1 MVSAAGNGTQV
12 APWDWFHVNSI
23 QAVGA
28 NYLVNSRHHWATY
41 LVSGADGSV
50 IWSIAGETG
59 GSFGA
64 LPSEGTFR
72 WQHFVR
78 AHNVT
83 ESSLDLSLFDNHASA
98 IDNGTAPSRGL
109 VYHLE
114 LPPSKA
120 VSPELLRLINNPS
133 QELYAESQ
141 GSYQPTLSNGNQLLG
156 YGQIAITRE
165 YGPATDG
172 SDLRWEA
179 QFGGINEV
187 QSYRGFKETWSAT
200 PADWD
205 PSLVVEG
212 GKAYVSWN
220 GATEVSAWNVY
231 AGKEDEGLRN
241 VGTAMKQG
249 FETVF
254 EIPSGAEIVQVAAVQ
269 VGAEVRKSNTVL
281 V

>member
-1 MVSAAGNGTQV
+1 
-12 APWDWFHVNSI
+12 
-23 QAVGA
+23 VGPG
-28 NYLVNSRHHWATY
+28 YLVNARHHWATY
-41 LVSGADGSV
+41 FISGQDGSV
-50 IWSIAGETG
+50 IWSIEGETG
-59 GSFGA
+59 GSFGP
-64 LPSEGTFR
+64 LPSDGTFR
-72 WQHFVR
+72 WQHFAR

-83 ESSLDLSLFDNHASA
+83 KTCLDLSLFDNHNSA
-98 IDNGTAPSRGL
+98 IDNGTTGSRGL

-114 LPPSKA
+114 LPPSKST
-120 VSPELLRLINNPS
+120 SPKLLRRIETPS
-133 QELYAESQ
+133 DELYADSQ
-141 GSYQPTLSNGNQLLG
+141 GSYEASLSNGNQLLG

-172 SDLRWEA
+172 SDLRWQA

-220 GATEVSAWNVY
+220 GATEVSSWNVY
-231 AGKEDEGLRN
+231 IGKKSSKLRS
-241 VGTAMKQG
+241 VGSAAKEG

-254 EIPSGAEIVQVAAVQ
+254 DVPQGAQFVQVTAVQ
-269 VGAEVRKSNTVL
+269 GETEVRKSNV
-281 V
+281 VAVSS